1 LFRLTTSL
9 KRTALTNAE
18 TPMHAATLTLAE
30 ILMLVGTPTREA
42 ATKRA
47 NLYRSSFTPA
57 DTSIARLIQ
66 SR

>member
-1 LFRLTTSL
+1 
-9 KRTALTNAE
+9 
-18 TPMHAATLTLAE
+18 MHAATLTLAE